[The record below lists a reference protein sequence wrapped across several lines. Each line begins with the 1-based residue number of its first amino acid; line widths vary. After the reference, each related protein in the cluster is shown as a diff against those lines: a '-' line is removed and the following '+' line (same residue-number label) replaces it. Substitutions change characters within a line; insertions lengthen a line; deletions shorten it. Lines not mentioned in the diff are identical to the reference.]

1 MWTRSSQGSR
11 QSNLPASFTV
21 DRTVAFFP
29 CLATQVRAR
38 KSLSG
43 TPPTIF
49 PSRFL
54 GTTPKTGFFCT
65 RPPLGECQKSCNP
78 SLPLPPG
85 KDPEQPR
92 IQEPMYRGW
101 PGKILMPALWHRKRA
116 WPKGNFWPC
125 PECFFGLSNQGRE
138 RKTEKA
144 PRDCTRGEGMQ
155 LLWDLALFFCFG
167 FFQGSLICPGYTS
180 TGKRPSRSAACEPG
194 CSATLR
200 AQGPCG
206 APRGKSAS

>member
-1 MWTRSSQGSR
+1 M
-11 QSNLPASFTV
+11 
-21 DRTVAFFP
+21 AFFP

-43 TPPTIF
+43 TTPIIF

-54 GTTPKTGFFCT
+54 GTTPKTGFFCA
-65 RPPLGECQKSCNP
+65 RPPWEMPKFMQSKP
-78 SLPLPPG
+78 STPPPG
-85 KDPEQPR
+85 EGPGTAPDTR
-92 IQEPMYRGW
+92 ADV

-125 PECFFGLSNQGRE
+125 PECFFGLSSQGRE
-138 RKTEKA
+138 RKAEKA

-167 FFQGSLICPGYTS
+167 VFQGSLICPGYTS
-180 TGKRPSRSAACEPG
+180 TGKRPSRSAACAPG

>member
-43 TPPTIF
+43 T
-49 PSRFL
+49 
-54 GTTPKTGFFCT
+54 TPKTGFFCT
-65 RPPLGECQKSCNP
+65 RPPWGMPKIMQSKP
-78 SLPLPPG
+78 STPPREG
-85 KDPEQPR
+85 PGQPR

-116 WPKGNFWPC
+116 WPKENFWPC

-155 LLWDLALFFCFG
+155 LL
-167 FFQGSLICPGYTS
+167 
-180 TGKRPSRSAACEPG
+180 
-194 CSATLR
+194 
-200 AQGPCG
+200 
-206 APRGKSAS
+206 